1 MLYFLVVK
9 KIPEEG
15 QIVNLNKQ
23 DSEKDSTDI
32 FPQRLSQKQKEA
44 LNECERLIQHFK
56 NKSRQNRRWFM
67 GLKYSS
73 IFLAATVTILSAIAA
88 SKKIEQLNWAVP
100 VISGLA
106 TLSTTL
112 LSQTSTQKVWVHSR
126 GVQQKLQVEKFLYL
140 QAAGVY
146 SQITT
151 EEEKICQFSN
161 RIMEIWSQG
170 HETWE
175 NNVADGIHRKSN

>member
-1 MLYFLVVK
+1 M
-9 KIPEEG
+9 PEKS

-32 FPQRLSQKQKEA
+32 FPRRLSQKQKES
-44 LNECERLIQHFK
+44 LDECERLIQHFK
-56 NKSRQNRRWFM
+56 KEALQHKRWFQ

-112 LSQTSTQKVWVHSR
+112 LTQTASQKVWVHSR
-126 GVQQKLQVEKFLYL
+126 GVEQKLQVEKFLYL

-146 SQITT
+146 SQIAN

-175 NNVADGIHRKSN
+175 NNVADGINRKSN